1 MLDNIGHSQNPA
13 ENQIQHLIKL
23 YNQGRLGEV
32 FEQTST
38 LTKQYPNSLVL
49 WNLLGAS
56 AAQTGKLD
64 EAIDAFKKAIS
75 IKPDYADAYNNLGN
89 ALKGQGK
96 LEEAIEAYNKV
107 LSIKPDTDAYYN
119 MGNALKEQGKLEEAV
134 EAYNKAI
141 SIKPDYAEAYYNMG
155 ISLQDQGKL
164 DEAVSIYNKAIS
176 IRPDYALAY
185 YNMGNVLHKQGKPDE
200 AVEAYTKA
208 ISIKPDYAD
217 AYYNLGVSI
226 QDQGKPDEALE
237 AYKKVLSIKPDYA
250 DAYYNMGHVLKD
262 QGKLAKAIEAYKN
275 ALYIKPD
282 YVGAYNNMGVVL
294 QEQGKLDDAIEAYTK
309 ALSIKPDYAE
319 AYLNLGNA
327 LNEQGKP
334 AEAIEALTK
343 ALSIKP
349 DYAEAYYNMGI
360 SLQDQGKLEEAV
372 SIYNKA
378 LSIKPELAEAH
389 LNLSTIKKYTVN
401 DAHFLQVQKYY
412 YEEGLREDTR
422 CNLSFALAKMHED
435 IGKLDEAFAHL
446 SEGNELRKKSLK
458 YSINQDQELFTKLR
472 NTLPHLLDSSLER
485 KEISIGPIPI
495 FILGMPRSGT
505 TLVEQILSS
514 HSNVTG
520 AGELAQLARY
530 GSKLATEASPIENA
544 SILNFR
550 EKYLSELSKLSNG
563 KSIVTDKMPHNFRF
577 IPLICAAFPE
587 AKIVH
592 VQRNAAATCW
602 SNYKQHFA
610 SKNLGYC
617 HDLNDIVEYY
627 NLYADIMKL
636 WESHYSYQIYNLN
649 YESLTTDPEN
659 QARKLIKYLGLRW
672 QDACLSPHTNKRT
685 IRTASQQQVRQK
697 IYKGSSEAWRKYEPY
712 LNGAFDSLPSF

>member
-1 MLDNIGHSQNPA
+1 MVGKH
-13 ENQIQHLIKL
+13 HLFDH
-23 YNQGRLGEV
+23 Y
-32 FEQTST
+32 
-38 LTKQYPNSLVL
+38 SLVGNAYL
-49 WNLLGAS
+49 DI
-56 AAQTGKLD
+56 GKID
-64 EAIDAFKKAIS
+64 EALANYKKAIE
-75 IKPDYADAYNNLGN
+75 IDLNFAEAYHNLSKVVKFSSCSSYIDRMCEVYKSGKLMDRDKYHICFALGKAYGDIGEYEEAFSYLREGN
-89 ALKGQGK
+89 AL
-96 LEEAIEAYNKV
+96 
-107 LSIKPDTDAYYN
+107 
-119 MGNALKEQGKLEEAV
+119 
-134 EAYNKAI
+134 
-141 SIKPDYAEAYYNMG
+141 
-155 ISLQDQGKL
+155 
-164 DEAVSIYNKAIS
+164 
-176 IRPDYALAY
+176 R
-185 YNMGNVLHKQGKPDE
+185 
-200 AVEAYTKA
+200 
-208 ISIKPDYAD
+208 
-217 AYYNLGVSI
+217 
-226 QDQGKPDEALE
+226 
-237 AYKKVLSIKPDYA
+237 
-250 DAYYNMGHVLKD
+250 
-262 QGKLAKAIEAYKN
+262 
-275 ALYIKPD
+275 
-282 YVGAYNNMGVVL
+282 
-294 QEQGKLDDAIEAYTK
+294 
-309 ALSIKPDYAE
+309 
-319 AYLNLGNA
+319 
-327 LNEQGKP
+327 
-334 AEAIEALTK
+334 
-343 ALSIKP
+343 
-349 DYAEAYYNMGI
+349 
-360 SLQDQGKLEEAV
+360 
-372 SIYNKA
+372 
-378 LSIKPELAEAH
+378 
-389 LNLSTIKKYTVN
+389 
-401 DAHFLQVQKYY
+401 
-412 YEEGLREDTR
+412 
-422 CNLSFALAKMHED
+422 
-435 IGKLDEAFAHL
+435 
-446 SEGNELRKKSLK
+446 KSLLNYDISDDQVLFNQIK
-458 YSINQDQELFTKLR
+458 DNFEKTKKFPSI
-472 NTLPHLLDSSLER
+472 SSN
-485 KEISIGPIPI
+485 KKITVTPI

-627 NLYADIMKL
+627 NLYTDIMKL

>member
-23 YNQGRLGEV
+23 YNQGKLGEV

-200 AVEAYTKA
+200 AVEAYNKA

-275 ALYIKPD
+275 ALSIKPD

-294 QEQGKLDDAIEAYTK
+294 KEQGKLDEAIEAYTK

-319 AYLNLGNA
+319 AIHNATELLKTYSPESDRSHNLIDIDNKIKKLNPRILHSTSNEEIIDSITVG
-327 LNEQGKP
+327 LNYITEESFDYKTPLSQIYKRNTVDLNCKRHKKIFDTKDIIPEFCFGCFKVQVEVGTFIDLVKLTSLFYEFDFEEDLARKTMIELRPNISGYYKGLFYCNGLDQAKAVKSSLDASLKEVFDEKTTAIIKRGCSEYPLKFPAYGEIPKNPKKIMSFPKEWKLLEGKFDQD
-334 AEAIEALTK
+334 EL
-343 ALSIKP
+343 IKP
-349 DYAEAYYNMGI
+349 KDNIIASLPEFCLSDFYIIQKWIDYAKGI
-360 SLQDQGKLEEAV
+360 GDQ
-372 SIYNKA
+372 SIE
-378 LSIKPELAEAH
+378 SF
-389 LNLSTIKKYTVN
+389 N
-401 DAHFLQVQKYY
+401 DRPIIFTDI
-412 YEEGLREDTR
+412 YE
-422 CNLSFALAKMHED
+422 K
-435 IGKLDEAFAHL
+435 
-446 SEGNELRKKSLK
+446 
-458 YSINQDQELFTKLR
+458 
-472 NTLPHLLDSSLER
+472 
-485 KEISIGPIPI
+485 
-495 FILGMPRSGT
+495 
-505 TLVEQILSS
+505 
-514 HSNVTG
+514 
-520 AGELAQLARY
+520 
-530 GSKLATEASPIENA
+530 
-544 SILNFR
+544 
-550 EKYLSELSKLSNG
+550 
-563 KSIVTDKMPHNFRF
+563 
-577 IPLICAAFPE
+577 
-587 AKIVH
+587 AKI
-592 VQRNAAATCW
+592 R
-602 SNYKQHFA
+602 SI
-610 SKNLGYC
+610 S
-617 HDLNDIVEYY
+617 
-627 NLYADIMKL
+627 
-636 WESHYSYQIYNLN
+636 
-649 YESLTTDPEN
+649 
-659 QARKLIKYLGLRW
+659 
-672 QDACLSPHTNKRT
+672 
-685 IRTASQQQVRQK
+685 
-697 IYKGSSEAWRKYEPY
+697 
-712 LNGAFDSLPSF
+712 